1 MMAMRALEEQQQQE
15 EDHVR
20 RPWTVTTQPRGVAVD
35 GAHTHRRV
43 LGKHCHVQRLHTPIC
58 ATQITSH

>member
-1 MMAMRALEEQQQQE
+1 MMAMRALEEQQQQQE

-20 RPWTVTTQPRGVAVD
+20 RPWTVTTQPRGVD